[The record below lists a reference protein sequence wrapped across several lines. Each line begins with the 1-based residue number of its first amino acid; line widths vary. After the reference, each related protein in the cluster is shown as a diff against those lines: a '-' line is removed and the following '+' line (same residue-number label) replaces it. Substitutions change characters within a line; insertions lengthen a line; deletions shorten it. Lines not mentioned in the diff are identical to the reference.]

1 MKKRLMSILISAMII
16 LTSLVPITASAEE
29 TVNIFETYT
38 FEEFLA
44 LSEEEICAISDD
56 IAKEY
61 INRRDAAAEQ
71 LSYEPIKAIPGFVI
85 IIPNE
90 YMDVINEYYDIYGD
104 LEGDKY
110 LCAEFGLDFLTID
123 SYSFIPYHFNGEAAF
138 HALHCGIIMEDF
150 EDTFSEEELAAK
162 AAIWLSQNPDAG
174 DVYFSYGASENTITD
189 IYSGDTDMNGT
200 VDTSDA
206 TDVLAY
212 YANIAAG
219 LSTADYTIAKQMA
232 ADIDGNGTIDIT
244 DATAILTYYAQKAAG
259 LEPVWEAVLAS

>member
-1 MKKRLMSILISAMII
+1 MRKRLMSILISAMMI

-61 INRRDAAAEQ
+61 TIRRDEVSKQ
-71 LSYEPIKAIPGFVI
+71 MSYESVKSIPGFQI

-90 YMDVINEYYDIYGD
+90 YMNLINDYYDTYGD

-110 LCAEFGLDFLTID
+110 LCAEFELDFLTID
-123 SYSFIPYHFNGEAAF
+123 SKTFLSYRLNGEIAF
-138 HALHCGIIMEDF
+138 HVLYCNILMEDF
-150 EDTFSEEELAAK
+150 EDAFSEEELAAK
-162 AAIWLSQNPDAG
+162 AAIWLSQNPNVG
-174 DVYFSYGASENTITD
+174 NIYFNYGASQNIITD
-189 IYSGDTDMNGT
+189 ITLGD
-200 VDTSDA
+200 VDQNRLIDITDA

-212 YANIAAG
+212 YANIAVDIP
-219 LSTADYTIAKQMA
+219 TADYTIAKQMA

-259 LEPVWEAVLAS
+259 LEPTWEDILAS

>member
-1 MKKRLMSILISAMII
+1 MKKRLMSILISAIMI
-16 LTSLVPITASAEE
+16 LTSLVPITSSAEE

-61 INRRDAAAEQ
+61 TIRRDEVIKK
-71 LSYEPIKAIPGFVI
+71 LSYESMKFIPAFEI

-90 YMDVINEYYDIYGD
+90 YMNLIDEYYDTYGD

-110 LCAEFGLDFLTID
+110 LCSEFELDFLTIN
-123 SYSFIPYHFNGEAAF
+123 SYSFIPCSLDGEIAF
-138 HALHCGIIMEDF
+138 YVLYCDILMEDF
-150 EDTFSEEELAAK
+150 EDTFSEEDLAAK
-162 AAIWLSQNPDAG
+162 AAIWLSQNPNVG
-174 DVYFSYGASENTITD
+174 NIYFNYGASQNIITD
-189 IYSGDTDMNGT
+189 ITLGD
-200 VDTSDA
+200 VDQNRLIDTTDA
-206 TDVLAY
+206 TNVLSY

-219 LSTADYTIAKQMA
+219 ISAADYNIAKYAA
-232 ADIDGNGTIDIT
+232 ADIDKNGTVDIN

-259 LEPVWEAVLAS
+259 LEPTWEAVLAP